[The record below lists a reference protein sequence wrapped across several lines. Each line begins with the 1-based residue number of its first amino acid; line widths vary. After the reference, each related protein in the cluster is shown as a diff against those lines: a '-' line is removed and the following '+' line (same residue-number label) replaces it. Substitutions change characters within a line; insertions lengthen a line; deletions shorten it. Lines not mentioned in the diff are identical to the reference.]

1 MNNNFLWSEN
11 EYKILENV
19 RINSVNLSE
28 YHRKR
33 YYHFKSYAKYF
44 DLPIL
49 FLSSFSASF
58 LMGANVYLPQDTINL
73 FGCMFNT
80 AITLISSVKLYLN
93 INENMKLENDMSKQ
107 FYSLSIDIYKVLS
120 LSPEERGEGGISYLN
135 KKYNEYTKL
144 VESSNLLKSK
154 FKTDQLVII
163 PPNLV
168 LVGSDTES
176 SGSDSP
182 RNSRFNNDEEI
193 GIEIPQNSLEN
204 NI

>member
-1 MNNNFLWSEN
+1 MNINNIWSDT

-58 LMGANVYLPQDTINL
+58 LMGANTYLEQDTINL
-73 FGCMFNT
+73 IGCGFNT

-93 INENMKLENDMSKQ
+93 INENMKLENDMSKE
-107 FYSLSIDIYKVLS
+107 FYSLAIDIYKILS
-120 LSPEERGEGGISYLN
+120 LNPEERGESGLSYLH
-135 KKYNEYTKL
+135 KKYNTYSKL
-144 VESSNLLKSK
+144 VESSNLLKSR
-154 FKTDQLVII
+154 FKTDQLIVI
-163 PPNLV
+163 PPNL
-168 LVGSDTES
+168 LMVGSD
-176 SGSDSP
+176 SDSVP
-182 RNSRFNNDEEI
+182 DEEQ
-193 GIEIPQNSLEN
+193 GIELQQNTNEN
-204 NI
+204 NL

>member
-1 MNNNFLWSEN
+1 MNINNVWSDT

-58 LMGANVYLPQDTINL
+58 LMGANTYLEQDTINL
-73 FGCMFNT
+73 IGCGFNT

-93 INENMKLENDMSKQ
+93 INENMKLENDMSKE
-107 FYSLSIDIYKVLS
+107 FYTLAIDIYKILS
-120 LSPEERGEGGISYLN
+120 LNPEERGESGLSYLN
-135 KKYNEYTKL
+135 KKYNTYSKL
-144 VESSNLLKSK
+144 VESSNLLKSR
-154 FKTDQLVII
+154 FKTDQLIVI
-163 PPNLV
+163 PPNL
-168 LVGSDTES
+168 LMVGSDTDS
-176 SGSDSP
+176 SP
-182 RNSRFNNDEEI
+182 DEEQ
-193 GIEIPQNSLEN
+193 GIELQQNPPQN

>member
-1 MNNNFLWSEN
+1 MNINNVWSDT

-58 LMGANVYLPQDTINL
+58 LMGANTYLEQDTINL
-73 FGCMFNT
+73 IGCGFNT

-93 INENMKLENDMSKQ
+93 INENMKLENDMSKE
-107 FYSLSIDIYKVLS
+107 FYSLAIDIYKILS
-120 LSPEERGEGGISYLN
+120 LNPEERGESGLSYLH
-135 KKYNEYTKL
+135 KKYNTYSKL
-144 VESSNLLKSK
+144 VESSNLLKSR
-154 FKTDQLVII
+154 FKTDQLVVI
-163 PPNLV
+163 PPNL
-168 LVGSDTES
+168 LMVGSDTES
-176 SGSDSP
+176 SGSSSP
-182 RNSRFNNDEEI
+182 KNNVEEEK
-193 GIEIPQNSLEN
+193 GIELQEN
-204 NI
+204 IIATNL

>member
-1 MNNNFLWSEN
+1 MNINNIWSDT

-58 LMGANVYLPQDTINL
+58 LMGANTYLEQNTINL
-73 FGCMFNT
+73 IGCGFNT

-93 INENMKLENDMSKQ
+93 INENMKLENDMSKE
-107 FYSLSIDIYKVLS
+107 FYSLAIDIYKILS
-120 LSPEERGEGGISYLN
+120 LNPEERGESGLSYLH
-135 KKYNEYTKL
+135 KKYNTYSKL
-144 VESSNLLKSK
+144 VESSNLLKSR
-154 FKTDQLVII
+154 FKTDQLVVI
-163 PPNLV
+163 PPNL
-168 LVGSDTES
+168 LMVGSDTES
-176 SGSDSP
+176 SGSSSP
-182 RNSRFNNDEEI
+182 KNNVEEEK
-193 GIEIPQNSLEN
+193 GIELQENIIEN
-204 NI
+204 NL

>member
-1 MNNNFLWSEN
+1 MNINNIWSDT

-58 LMGANVYLPQDTINL
+58 LMGANTYLEQDTINL
-73 FGCMFNT
+73 IGCGFNT

-93 INENMKLENDMSKQ
+93 INENMKLENDMSKE
-107 FYSLSIDIYKVLS
+107 FYSLAIDIYKILS
-120 LSPEERGEGGISYLN
+120 LSPEERGESGLSYLH
-135 KKYNEYTKL
+135 KKYNTYSKL
-144 VESSNLLKSK
+144 VESSNLLKSR
-154 FKTDQLVII
+154 FKTDQLIVI
-163 PPNLV
+163 PPNL
-168 LVGSDTES
+168 LMVGSDT
-176 SGSDSP
+176 DSTP
-182 RNSRFNNDEEI
+182 DEEQ
-193 GIEIPQNSLEN
+193 GIELQQNTNEN
-204 NI
+204 NL

>member
-1 MNNNFLWSEN
+1 MNINNIWSDT

-58 LMGANVYLPQDTINL
+58 LMGANTYLEQDTINL
-73 FGCMFNT
+73 IGCGFNT

-93 INENMKLENDMSKQ
+93 INENMKLENDMSKE
-107 FYSLSIDIYKVLS
+107 FYTLAIDIYKILS
-120 LSPEERGEGGISYLN
+120 LSPEERGESGLSYLH
-135 KKYNEYTKL
+135 KKYNTYSKL
-144 VESSNLLKSK
+144 VESSNLLKSR
-154 FKTDQLVII
+154 FKTDQLIVI
-163 PPNLV
+163 PPNL
-168 LVGSDTES
+168 LMVGSD
-176 SGSDSP
+176 SDSVP
-182 RNSRFNNDEEI
+182 DEEQ
-193 GIEIPQNSLEN
+193 GIELQQNTNEN
-204 NI
+204 NL

>member
-1 MNNNFLWSEN
+1 MNINNVWSDT

-58 LMGANVYLPQDTINL
+58 LMGANTYLEQDTINL
-73 FGCMFNT
+73 IGCGFNT

-93 INENMKLENDMSKQ
+93 INENMKLENDMSKE
-107 FYSLSIDIYKVLS
+107 FYSLAIDIYKILS
-120 LSPEERGEGGISYLN
+120 LSPEERGESGLSYLH
-135 KKYNEYTKL
+135 KKYNTYSKL
-144 VESSNLLKSK
+144 VESSNLLKSR
-154 FKTDQLVII
+154 FKTDQLIVI
-163 PPNLV
+163 PPNL
-168 LVGSDTES
+168 LMVGSD
-176 SGSDSP
+176 SDSVP
-182 RNSRFNNDEEI
+182 DEEQ
-193 GIEIPQNSLEN
+193 GIELQQNTNEN
-204 NI
+204 NL

>member
-1 MNNNFLWSEN
+1 MNINNIWSDT

-58 LMGANVYLPQDTINL
+58 LMGANTYLEQDTINL
-73 FGCMFNT
+73 IGCGFNT

-93 INENMKLENDMSKQ
+93 INENMKLENDMSKE
-107 FYSLSIDIYKVLS
+107 FYSLAIDIYKILS
-120 LSPEERGEGGISYLN
+120 LSPEERGESGLSYLH
-135 KKYNEYTKL
+135 KKYNTYSKL
-144 VESSNLLKSK
+144 VESSNLLKSR
-154 FKTDQLVII
+154 FKTDQLIVI
-163 PPNLV
+163 PPNL
-168 LVGSDTES
+168 LMVGSD
-176 SGSDSP
+176 SDSVP
-182 RNSRFNNDEEI
+182 DEEQ
-193 GIEIPQNSLEN
+193 GIELQQNTNEN
-204 NI
+204 NL